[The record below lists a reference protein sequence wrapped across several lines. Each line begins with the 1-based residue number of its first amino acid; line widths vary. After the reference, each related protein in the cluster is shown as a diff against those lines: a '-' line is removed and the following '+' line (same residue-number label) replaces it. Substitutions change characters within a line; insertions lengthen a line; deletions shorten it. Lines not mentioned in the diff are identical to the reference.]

1 MNIGEASD
9 RSGLPAKTIRYY
21 EEIGLVRPRRDGNG
35 YRAFAERDVHELV
48 FLARAR
54 ALGFTVE
61 ECRALL
67 ALWRDRDR
75 ASADV
80 RRIAGEHLA
89 RIERKLAELQAMR
102 ATLAELI
109 GACAGD
115 NRPDCPILRD
125 LAGKNRAS

>member
-9 RSGLPAKTIRYY
+9 RSGLSAKTIRYY
-21 EEIGLVRPRRDGNG
+21 EEIGLVRPRRDANG
-35 YRAFAERDVHELV
+35 YRAFVDRDVHELV

-61 ECRALL
+61 DCRALL

-80 RRIAGEHLA
+80 RRIAGEHLT
-89 RIERKLAELQAMR
+89 RIEAKIAELQSMR
-102 ATLAELI
+102 ATLTDLTR
-109 GACAGD
+109 ACAGD
-115 NRPDCPILRD
+115 DRPDCPILRD
-125 LAGKNRAS
+125 LAGTGLGR